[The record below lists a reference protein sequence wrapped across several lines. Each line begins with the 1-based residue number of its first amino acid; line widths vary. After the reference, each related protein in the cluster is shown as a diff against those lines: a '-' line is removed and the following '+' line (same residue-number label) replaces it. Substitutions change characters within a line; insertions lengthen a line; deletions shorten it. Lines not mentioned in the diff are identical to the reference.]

1 MRLSVRKAHVKEWI
15 TCIVITHMWQSWVE
29 IISLCILS
37 ALPCSKLLYCNAK
50 LPLRTRFIFAALMHR
65 VFMHLHSASP

>member
-29 IISLCILS
+29 IEHYLIVYFKCIAMFEVTVL
-37 ALPCSKLLYCNAK
+37 
-50 LPLRTRFIFAALMHR
+50 
-65 VFMHLHSASP
+65 